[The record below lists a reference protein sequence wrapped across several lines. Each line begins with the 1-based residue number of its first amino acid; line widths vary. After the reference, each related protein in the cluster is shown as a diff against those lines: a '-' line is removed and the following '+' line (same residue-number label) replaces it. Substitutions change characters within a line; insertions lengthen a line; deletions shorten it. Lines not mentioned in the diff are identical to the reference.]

1 MGGDSSGTERGQGEG
16 CSWQEPL
23 PQDDAAGEGYSKLG
37 DLLATAAQ
45 CTCPWSPPALQ
56 CRQSRGGDTPM
67 RLDRRSLLA
76 APLGLA
82 APAARA
88 AWPDR
93 PIRIIVTFPAGTQ
106 TDILTRLY
114 SVPLAQ
120 KLGQPIIVDN
130 RSGAQGVIGIRA
142 ALAAPTD
149 GHTLLMIGVSTGASA
164 PHMIKDLPYDP
175 LRDLV
180 PIGMVADAPYLLICD
195 PRLPVRS
202 AAELIAHARARPGV
216 LSFGHGAPSRHVAGS
231 LLAKLAGI
239 EALEVAYRGQPE
251 ATNDCAAGRIS
262 YTIAD
267 LGEALAQAREG
278 RVRALAVT
286 TAARSPLAPEIPA
299 LAETLPGYNL
309 SVWFLLGAAAGV
321 PEPVVARIN
330 AALTEVMAEP
340 GLRQQLA
347 VQGLDIRSL
356 PPETLREFMTSEV
369 ENWGRIIRLLDLQPA

>member
-1 MGGDSSGTERGQGEG
+1 
-16 CSWQEPL
+16 
-23 PQDDAAGEGYSKLG
+23 
-37 DLLATAAQ
+37 
-45 CTCPWSPPALQ
+45 
-56 CRQSRGGDTPM
+56 M
-67 RLDRRSLLA
+67 RLNRRSLLA

-130 RSGAQGVIGIRA
+130 RGGAQGVIGIRA
-142 ALAAPTD
+142 ALAAPAD
-149 GHTLLMIGVSTGASA
+149 GYTLLMIGVSTGASA

-195 PRLPVRS
+195 PRLPVSS
-202 AAELIAHARARPGV
+202 AAELIAHAKARPGA

-267 LGEALAQAREG
+267 LGDALVQAREG

-286 TAARSPLAPEIPA
+286 TEARSPLAPEIPA
-299 LAETLPGYNL
+299 LAETLPGFNL

-321 PEPVVARIN
+321 PEPVIARIN

-340 GLRQQLA
+340 GLRQQLT

-356 PPETLREFMTSEV
+356 PPETLRGFMASEV
-369 ENWGRIIRLLDLQPA
+369 ENWGRIIRLLDLQPT

>member
-1 MGGDSSGTERGQGEG
+1 MHPGRRG
-16 CSWQEPL
+16 
-23 PQDDAAGEGYSKLG
+23 
-37 DLLATAAQ
+37 LLAT
-45 CTCPWSPPALQ
+45 PLV
-56 CRQSRGGDTPM
+56 
-67 RLDRRSLLA
+67 LA
-76 APLGLA
+76 AS
-82 APAARA
+82 AARA

-114 SVPLAQ
+114 APPLAQ
-120 KLGQPIIVDN
+120 KLGQPVIVDN
-130 RSGAQGVIGIRA
+130 RGGAQGVIGIRA

-175 LRDLV
+175 LRDLAPV
-180 PIGMVADAPYLLICD
+180 AMVAEAPYLLICD
-195 PRLPVRS
+195 PRLPVQS
-202 AAELIAHARARPGV
+202 TAEFIAYGNARPGA

-239 EALEVAYRGQPE
+239 EAVDVAYRGQPE
-251 ATNDCAAGRIS
+251 ATNDCAAGRIA

-267 LGEALAQAREG
+267 LGEALVQAREG

-286 TAARSPLAPEIPA
+286 TAERSPLAPELPA

-309 SVWFLLGAAAGV
+309 SVWFMLGAAAGV
-321 PEPVVARIN
+321 PQPIVGRIN
-330 AALTEVMAEP
+330 AAMAEVMAEP
-340 GLRQQLA
+340 GLRKLLA

-356 PPETLREFMTSEV
+356 PPEALAGFMAGEV
-369 ENWGRIIRLLDLQPA
+369 ENWGRIIRMLDLRPI